1 MFDDRTQPETA
12 DQRSGSTPTRTLRTR
27 SLLQRASHVAA
38 VFARYGYGPIMR
50 RIGLGRF
57 IPARFQAVPPDL
69 DWPARLRLALQELGP
84 VAIKLGQVLACRPD
98 LLPPDYIAELRKL
111 EDAVLTFPFEE
122 ARKIVEAELGRPLED
137 VFIEFSEE
145 PAAAAS
151 LAQVHKARL
160 RDGTPVAVK
169 VQRPDA
175 PDIVETDLRILVATA
190 RLAERYSAALREA
203 RVVEVALEFCHTM
216 RNELNFYI
224 EAHNTERL
232 RELLAEFDFAKVPRV
247 HWRYSTQRVLT
258 MEWCSGAAP
267 GDAEKIKRLGIDPS
281 AAARNLGVLMLYQV
295 FDAGFFHGDPH
306 PGNVLL
312 QPGERIVFLDCGNC
326 QNLSKKMRDE
336 VGILLLALLDQDT
349 DALTDALLET
359 GVISEETDIET
370 LRMDVDRMVAR
381 YVGLR
386 TTDVRLGE
394 AIDNLLGLV
403 FKHRIRVPP
412 VLGAIGRAMLVAEGV
427 CRQLD
432 PAFNYKEVA
441 EEALAGFVYGGLAG
455 KVARRTWRYLS
466 GLARAADVLP
476 RQLSRLLLR
485 ANAGGVRLR
494 TVIEDADI
502 HLRRLDV
509 IANRLSLALV
519 VAAFLVS
526 SALIIASERATQT
539 LTPLG
544 AALYAALAGV
554 FGLWLFYS
562 IIRSGRL

>member
-1 MFDDRTQPETA
+1 MSDSAASRPA
-12 DQRSGSTPTRTLRTR
+12 PSSV
-27 SLLQRASHVAA
+27 LQRGRKVAT
-38 VFARYGYGPIMR
+38 VFARYGYGPLMR

-57 IPARFQAVPPDL
+57 VPARLQTVPADL
-69 DWPARLRLALQELGP
+69 EWPERLRLALQDLGP

-98 LLPPDYIAELRKL
+98 LLPPEYIAELRKL
-111 EDAVLTFPFEE
+111 EDAVDTFPFEQ
-122 ARKIVEAELGRPLED
+122 AREIVEAELGKPLEE
-137 VFIEFSEE
+137 VFSEFSET

-160 RDGTPVAVK
+160 RDGSPVAVK

-175 PDIVETDLRILVATA
+175 RQIVETDLRILLLVA
-190 RLAERYSAALREA
+190 RLAERYSATLREA
-203 RVVEVALEFCHTM
+203 RVVEVALEFTHTM

-232 RELLAEFDFAKVPRV
+232 RELLADFDFAKVPRV
-247 HWRYSTQRVLT
+247 YWEYSTQRVLT
-258 MEWCSGAAP
+258 TEWCAGARP
-267 GDAEKIKRLGIDPS
+267 VDADKMRRLGIDPVR
-281 AAARNLGVLMLYQV
+281 AAKNIGLLMLYQV
-295 FDAGFFHGDPH
+295 FQVGFFHGDPH
-306 PGNVLL
+306 PGNLLL
-312 QPGERIVFLDCGNC
+312 QPGERVVFLDCGNC
-326 QNLSKKMRDE
+326 QNLSRKMRDE
-336 VGILLLALLDQDT
+336 VGMLLLALLDQDT
-349 DALTDALLET
+349 DGLTDALLEI
-359 GVISEETDIET
+359 GVISEETDIEA
-370 LRMDVDRMVAR
+370 LRMDIDRMVAR
-381 YVGLR
+381 YVALR

-394 AIDNLLGLV
+394 AMDNLLGLV
-403 FKHRIRVPP
+403 FKHRIRVSPIM
-412 VLGAIGRAMLVAEGV
+412 GAIGRAMLVAEGV
-427 CRQLD
+427 CRQLN
-432 PAFNYKEVA
+432 PSFNYKEVA
-441 EEALAGFVYGGLAG
+441 EEALAGFVYGGMAG
-455 KVARRTWRYLS
+455 RVAKRAWRYLG

-476 RQLSRLLLR
+476 RQLARLLLR

-494 TVIEDADI
+494 TVIEDADL

-554 FGLWLFYS
+554 FGLWLLYS